1 MTSVSEKA
9 TFHSQSALR
18 AAFPMKL
25 LVQWDCT
32 SRITWKVEVGEH
44 KAIDLETTA
53 EKARVEKIR
62 YFPADCS

>member
-1 MTSVSEKA
+1 
-9 TFHSQSALR
+9 
-18 AAFPMKL
+18 MKL

-32 SRITWKVEVGEH
+32 SRITWKVGVGEH